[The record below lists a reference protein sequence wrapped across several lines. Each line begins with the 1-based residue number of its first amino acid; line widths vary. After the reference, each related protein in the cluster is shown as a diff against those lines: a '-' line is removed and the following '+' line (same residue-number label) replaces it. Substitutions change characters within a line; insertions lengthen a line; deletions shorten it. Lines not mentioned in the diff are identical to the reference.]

1 MNEREAFEAEYSKG
15 DFGIAGCD
23 LSKHADGSYIND
35 DAFSAFFWFK
45 AGLARA
51 NVNEQSQAQQSQAAR
66 LLLLKLEIEHICD
79 DVKYAKDAKLA
90 IQKLDF
96 SKAASQAQQ
105 DDICPDCGRK
115 KAKSADDCA
124 AGLCPKWYAI
134 RDKEA
139 AKDCQ
144 TVSQAQQE
152 SLQIGEMRENGV
164 NWYGKNPHA
173 FPVGTKFFA
182 LPPAPVSDNEQP
194 EGE

>member
-1 MNEREAFEAEYSKG
+1 MSIRFLIQEHKKQKMKSESKTEDVAAKLHISSLEAQIKQLEQELAAA
-15 DFGIAGCD
+15 IA
-23 LSKHADGSYIND
+23 
-35 DAFSAFFWFK
+35 
-45 AGLARA
+45 
-51 NVNEQSQAQQSQAAR
+51 SQAQQSQAAR

-194 EGE
+194 EGDKE